1 MDTTTITLLLGGH
14 AGNSIQKFGVTAGEI
29 AVLQLIHGNESVRDV
44 EWTGDIQR
52 SHRAEIERLH
62 NVYGANDGNGRA
74 VSKAV
79 ASLFPGAAARVF
91 EKLTELE
98 LDDEFVK
105 SLGPIKEAPAKPA
118 AHTVDAPANDVD
130 DFTKLTKVQLL
141 QLAAERGVDVSQNDT
156 KAEIIKALEAAP
168 APEQADDEDD
178 GVGDEMPDAG
188 MFQ

>member
-1 MDTTTITLLLGGH
+1 MDIATITLLLGGH
-14 AGNSIQKFGVTAGEI
+14 AGNTIQKHNVTPGEI
-29 AVLQLIHGNESVRDV
+29 EVLRLIHGNESVRDV
-44 EWTGDIQR
+44 AWAGEIQR

-62 NVYGANDGNGRA
+62 NTYGANDGNGRA

-98 LDDEFVK
+98 LDEDFVK
-105 SLGPIKEAPAKPA
+105 SLGPVEEEPAKAP
-118 AHTVDAPANDVD
+118 VDQPANDVED
-130 DFTKLTKVQLL
+130 LGKLNKTQLL
-141 QLAAERGVDVSQNDT
+141 HLAAQRGVEVSDRDT

-168 APEQADDEDD
+168 APSPQQADDEED